1 MEVLGPL
8 PIIQAVLGTVDVVS
22 IGVIIFDGING
33 GLEMGLFGG
42 FFKPVK
48 SQAVGVPS
56 GLVDFLNEVDSLY
69 MEAYQ
74 LKSTKNVAKFLTRE
88 AAGRLQA
95 AVCSMNTRYFGD
107 AKFRN
112 TKWVKEGDGDSIV
125 ILKEV
130 TFDNVHIAGS
140 LSIAVASN
148 YKERWTIVKEGRD
161 YRVARIAMA

>member
-1 MEVLGPL
+1 MVPL
-8 PIIQAVLGTVDVVS
+8 PLLQGTL
-22 IGVIIFDGING
+22 VIIDTLSVGIILADGLSG
-33 GLEMGLFGG
+33 GLEMGVFAS

-48 SQAVGVPS
+48 STAVGLPS
-56 GLVDFLNEVDSLY
+56 GLSDFLNQVDSLY

-74 LKSTKNVAKFLTRE
+74 LKSTKNISKYLTRE

-112 TKWVKEGDGDSIV
+112 TKWSKETDGGGDDIIV
-125 ILKEV
+125 LKEV
-130 TFDNVHIAGS
+130 TFDSVHIAGS

-148 YKERWTIVKEGRD
+148 YKERWTVTKQGKE
-161 YRVARIAMA
+161 YRVARIALT

>member
-1 MEVLGPL
+1 MVVLPAVIQGL
-8 PIIQAVLGTVDVVS
+8 AVADVLAIGIILCDRGGSNMS
-22 IGVIIFDGING
+22 I
-33 GLEMGLFGG
+33 FGG

-48 SQAVGVPS
+48 STAVGIPS
-56 GLVDFLNEVDSLY
+56 NLAEFLNNVDSLY

-74 LKSTKNVAKFLTRE
+74 LKSTKNVARFLTRE

-112 TKWVKEGDGDSIV
+112 TKWTKENEGDGIV

-148 YKERWTIVKEGRD
+148 YKERWTIIQDGRD
-161 YRVARIAMA
+161 YRVARIAMAQ

>member
-1 MEVLGPL
+1 MAMLAPL
-8 PIIQAVLGTVDVVS
+8 PIVQGALAVIDTISLGIILVD
-22 IGVIIFDGING
+22 GLNG
-33 GLEMGLFGG
+33 GLEMALFGG

-48 SQAVGVPS
+48 STAVGVPS
-56 GLVDFLNEVDSLY
+56 GLVDFLNQVDSLY

-74 LKSTKNVAKFLTRE
+74 LKTTKNVAKFLTRE

-112 TKWVKEGDGDSIV
+112 TKWTKEGDGEQIV

-148 YKERWTIVKEGRD
+148 YKERWTIVQQGRE

>member
-1 MEVLGPL
+1 M
-8 PIIQAVLGTVDVVS
+8 S
-22 IGVIIFDGING
+22 I
-33 GLEMGLFGG
+33 FGG

-48 SQAVGVPS
+48 STAVGIPS
-56 GLVDFLNEVDSLY
+56 NLAEFLNNVDSLY

-74 LKSTKNVAKFLTRE
+74 LKSTKNVARFLTRE

-112 TKWVKEGDGDSIV
+112 TKWIKENEGDGIV

-148 YKERWTIVKEGRD
+148 YKERWTIIQDGRD
-161 YRVARIAMA
+161 YRVARIAMAQ